1 MKEQLQII
9 LRREWESLK
18 RGGIIFLH
26 FLRWG
31 VISCA
36 IGAFIGAV
44 GAGFYFAMQY
54 VTDLRGT
61 HPFLL
66 YFLPL
71 AGLVIALLYELAG
84 ESKQG
89 TNLVLAS
96 VREEGRIPFLMAPLI
111 FISTILTHMFG
122 GSAGR
127 EGAAL
132 QLGGS
137 IAQQCGRFLHMK
149 QDSLNI
155 ITLCGM
161 SACFAALFGTPVAA
175 AIFCLEVVSVGVM
188 YYSALVPCVLSSVTA
203 SYVAS
208 LFGIKPESFH
218 VEAIASF
225 DVLTAFRI
233 LALGALCALV
243 SILFCRTMHTV
254 SHLASKIKNPYLR
267 IFIGGCIFVALTL
280 LLGTRDYTGAGI
292 PVIEQA
298 MEGIARP
305 EAFLLKILLTAVTL
319 GFGYKGGEIVPSFFV
334 GATYGC
340 VAGSL
345 LGLPPAFAAAIGL
358 SAVFCG
364 VTNCPIASL
373 LIACELFGFS
383 SMPYFLIAIAVSYLL
398 SGYYGLYSTQKIVHS
413 KYKPEFINI
422 HTK

>member
-1 MKEQLQII
+1 MKRQLQII

-36 IGAFIGAV
+36 IGALIGAI

-61 HPFLL
+61 YPFLL

-89 TNLVLAS
+89 TNLVLSS
-96 VREEGRIPFLMAPLI
+96 VRQEGRIPFLMAPLI
-111 FISTILTHMFG
+111 FVSTILTHMFG

-137 IAQQCGRFLHMK
+137 IAQQCGRFLRMK
-149 QDSLNI
+149 PDSLNI

-161 SACFAALFGTPVAA
+161 SACFAALFGTPIAA
-175 AIFCLEVVSVGVM
+175 AFFCLEVASVGVM
-188 YYSALVPCVLSSVTA
+188 NYAALVPCVLSSVTA

-208 LFGIKPESFH
+208 LFGTKPESFH
-218 VEAIASF
+218 IEAIASF
-225 DVLTAFRI
+225 DVLTALRI

-243 SILFCRTMHTV
+243 SILFCRTMHAT
-254 SHLASKIKNPYLR
+254 SHLAAKIKNPYFR
-267 IFIGGCIFVALTL
+267 IFIGGCIFVVLTL
-280 LLGTRDYTGAGI
+280 LLGTRDYTGAGMPI
-292 PVIEQA
+292 IEQA

-305 EAFLLKILLTAVTL
+305 EAFLLKIVLTAVTL

-334 GATYGC
+334 GATFGC

-364 VTNCPIASL
+364 VTNCPVASL

-383 SMPYFLIAIAVSYLL
+383 GMPYFLIAIAVSYLL
-398 SGYYGLYSTQKIVHS
+398 SGYYGLYSTQKIVYS